1 MHGIIMS
8 IADAVITYLIIA
20 IAALII
26 SLIVTYAA
34 LRIRVITRD
43 AVIPSVL
50 VGSMILLGGPS
61 SVLPFIVF
69 LGSSSAL
76 TKVGVEKKE
85 ELGTAEDVKG
95 RNWKQV
101 LAVGLVPSTLAL
113 LAGMAYFAHDTAMY
127 QLLSTA
133 AVTGIAYSNAD
144 TWASELGVLSK
155 SRPRLITKPWMTVD
169 PGVSGGVTLLGELSS
184 FLGSSAIAL
193 TYLSIQYLLKFLGFI
208 DSVNVLFVIIV
219 LVLGY
224 LGEVLDSILG
234 ALFQP
239 KYRCPRCGVMT
250 DREVHVCGERTMRI
264 MGNYDLENEDVNL
277 LVSAMIAAVS
287 VITLLLLIGP
297 HVIIPNL

>member
-1 MHGIIMS
+1 MRGIVTS
-8 IADAVITYLIIA
+8 IVDVVITYLIIV
-20 IAALII
+20 IAALVI

-76 TKVGVEKKE
+76 TKIGVEKKE
-85 ELGTAEDVKG
+85 ELGTAEDVRG

-113 LAGMAYFAHDTAMY
+113 LAGMAYFVHDAPMY

-155 SRPRLITKPWMTVD
+155 SRPRLITKPWMAVD

-193 TYLSIQYLLKFLGFI
+193 TYLGIQYLLKFLGFI
-208 DSVNVLFVIIV
+208 GSVNVLFVIVV
-219 LVLGY
+219 LILGY
-224 LGEVLDSILG
+224 LGEVLDSVFG
-234 ALFQP
+234 ALLQP

-250 DREVHVCGERTMRI
+250 DREVHVCGERTVRI
-264 MGNYDLENEDVNL
+264 MGSYDLENEDVNL
-277 LVSAMIAAVS
+277 IVSSIIAAAS
-287 VITLLLLIGP
+287 IITLLLLISP
-297 HVIIPNL
+297 HMIIPSL

>member
-1 MHGIIMS
+1 MRGIVTS
-8 IADAVITYLIIA
+8 IVNVVITYLIIV
-20 IAALII
+20 IAALVI

-76 TKVGVEKKE
+76 TKIGVEKKE
-85 ELGTAEDVKG
+85 ELGTAEDVRG

-113 LAGMAYFAHDTAMY
+113 LAGMAYFVHDSPMY

-155 SRPRLITKPWMTVD
+155 SRPRLITKPWMVVD

-193 TYLSIQYLLKFLGFI
+193 TYLGIQYLLKFLGFI
-208 DSVNVLFVIIV
+208 GSVNVLFVIVV
-219 LVLGY
+219 LILGY
-224 LGEVLDSILG
+224 LGEVLDSVFG
-234 ALFQP
+234 ALLQP

-250 DREVHVCGERTMRI
+250 DREVHICGERTVRI

-277 LVSAMIAAVS
+277 LVSAMIAAIS
-287 VITLLLLIGP
+287 VITLLLLMSP
-297 HVIIPNL
+297 HVVIPDL